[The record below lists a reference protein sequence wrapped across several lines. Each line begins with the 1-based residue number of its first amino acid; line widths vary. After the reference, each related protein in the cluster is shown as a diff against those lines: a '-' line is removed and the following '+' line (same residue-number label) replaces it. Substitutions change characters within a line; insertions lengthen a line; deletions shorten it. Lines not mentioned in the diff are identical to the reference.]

1 MKRSIIIITIF
12 MVCLMLSNSKHSL
25 AGPSG
30 GVIIAP
36 KFGGKINIDGELE
49 EWQLQLFSD
58 DNKIV
63 LTKKNGFINTG
74 TIDNDNDFSAI
85 VYALYDDDNL
95 YLAAEVTDDAIDK
108 GNAGGNNWQN
118 DCIEIWIDGA
128 NDAGTMTDRGGN
140 DPDNYQLNVDVKGE
154 PWVYRN
160 DDAQNILKQISA
172 SAKVVGTN
180 YTLEVLI
187 PFAAIEELDLKKGS
201 IGFSISF
208 VDSDKSVWNHILW
221 QGEIEHEPSQWG
233 DLNLSSKALAVNL
246 SDKLSI
252 TWGRL
257 KRTGQVCETCLGEFG
272 FSSRNQ

>member
-1 MKRSIIIITIF
+1 
-12 MVCLMLSNSKHSL
+12 MLSNSKQSL

-49 EWQLQLFSD
+49 EWKLQLFSD
-58 DNKIV
+58 DNKIF
-63 LTKKNGFINTG
+63 LTKKNGFINSG
-74 TIDNDNDFSAI
+74 TIDNDNDFSAV
-85 VYALYDDDNL
+85 VYALYNDDNL
-95 YLAAEVTDDAIDK
+95 YISAEVTDDAIDK

-160 DDAQNILKQISA
+160 NDAQNILKQIKS

-187 PFAAIEELDLKKGS
+187 SFAAIPELDIKSKGS

-208 VDSDKSVWNHILW
+208 VDSDKGVWNHILW

-233 DLNLSSKALAVNL
+233 DLKFSSKALALNL
-246 SDKLSI
+246 IDKLAT
-252 TWGRL
+252 TWGSL
-257 KRTGQVCETCLGEFG
+257 K
-272 FSSRNQ
+272 NK